1 MTSANILLDLSVLGQ
16 GIKHLSICNDENIE
30 EKLAR
35 SCVIAENSSFYL
47 TKNGRPFLP
56 GDSVQN
62 GDYLAAKFRL
72 LGGKGGFGSML
83 RALGSQI
90 EKTTNNEACRDL
102 SGRRMRDVNNEK
114 KMIEYVKQK
123 AEKEREK
130 EKKKIEKLEKCL
142 VKPKH
147 FFNDPAYE
155 KSLEQTSDNVENALK
170 TGLVAHKRKA
180 ETVKKP
186 SKTKKSKQWLGFD
199 DISGSSSDSDDDDF
213 EINCRVSKNNSADSA
228 GGSSSSNEDKSSLEK
243 INEEQNSETRKSDVK
258 EESEKNEDKSSSLE
272 KKEQHPEISKDAS
285 EKEESEK
292 TAGSKDSNPEEESKS
307 ADIKK
312 EPET

>member
-1 MTSANILLDLSVLGQ
+1 MTSANILLDLSVIGQ
-16 GIKHLSICNDENIE
+16 GIQHLSICNDEKIE
-30 EKLAR
+30 EKLVR
-35 SCVIAENSSFYL
+35 SCVIGENSSFYF
-47 TKNGRPFLP
+47 TKNGRAFLP

-130 EKKKIEKLEKCL
+130 EKRKIEKLEKCL
-142 VKPKH
+142 EKPKH

-155 KSLEQTSDNVENALK
+155 KSLEQTADNVENALK

-180 ETVKKP
+180 KTVKKP

-199 DISGSSSDSDDDDF
+199 DISGSSSDSDEDDF
-213 EINCRVSKNNSADSA
+213 ETNCRVSKNNSADSV
-228 GGSSSSNEDKSSLEK
+228 GGSSTSNEDKSSLEK
-243 INEEQNSETRKSDVK
+243 TSEE
-258 EESEKNEDKSSSLE
+258 
-272 KKEQHPEISKDAS
+272 
-285 EKEESEK
+285 
-292 TAGSKDSNPEEESKS
+292 
-307 ADIKK
+307 
-312 EPET
+312 